1 MTIEGIRQT
10 GRPKKRLGGIVLRMA
25 WKV

>member
-1 MTIEGIRQT
+1 MTIEGISQT

-25 WKV
+25 WKA